1 MPGGSPPSLSG
12 RGRKDRQSESVIVG
26 TVKTLRI
33 EVDDEVMDQLERVGL
48 SRSQQRFEFIAAAIR
63 KALWELEE
71 RQTAE
76 AYARQP
82 DSAEDVYV
90 DPLAWEA

>member
-1 MPGGSPPSLSG
+1 M
-12 RGRKDRQSESVIVG
+12 R
-26 TVKTLRI
+26 TLRI
-33 EVDDEVMDQLERVGL
+33 EAEDEVMEKLEKVGP

-76 AYARQP
+76 AYALQP
-82 DSAEDVYV
+82 DADDAYV
-90 DPLAWEA
+90 DPLAWET

>member
-1 MPGGSPPSLSG
+1 M
-12 RGRKDRQSESVIVG
+12 R
-26 TVKTLRI
+26 TLRI
-33 EVDDEVMDQLERVGL
+33 EVEDEVFEKLEKVAP
-48 SRSQQRFEFIAAAIR
+48 SRSQQRFEFIASAIR

-82 DSAEDVYV
+82 DVEDAYV
-90 DPLAWEA
+90 DPLVWES

>member
-1 MPGGSPPSLSG
+1 M
-12 RGRKDRQSESVIVG
+12 
-26 TVKTLRI
+26 KTLRI
-33 EVDDEVMDQLERVGL
+33 EVEDEVLERLERVGPGR
-48 SRSQQRFEFIAAAIR
+48 SRQRLEFIAAAIEQ
-63 KALWELEE
+63 ALWELEE

-82 DSAEDVYV
+82 DSADDTYV

>member
-1 MPGGSPPSLSG
+1 M
-12 RGRKDRQSESVIVG
+12 
-26 TVKTLRI
+26 KTLRI
-33 EVDDEVMDQLERVGL
+33 EVEDKVLERLERVGP

-82 DSAEDVYV
+82 DSADDAYV
-90 DPLAWEA
+90 DPLAWET

>member
-1 MPGGSPPSLSG
+1 MN
-12 RGRKDRQSESVIVG
+12 
-26 TVKTLRI
+26 TLRI
-33 EVDDEVMDQLERVGL
+33 EVEDEVLEKLERVGP

-82 DSAEDVYV
+82 DTDDAYV

>member
-1 MPGGSPPSLSG
+1 M
-12 RGRKDRQSESVIVG
+12 Q
-26 TVKTLRI
+26 TLRI
-33 EVDDEVMDQLERVGL
+33 EVDDEVMEQLERVGP
-48 SRSQQRFEFIAAAIR
+48 SRSQKRFELIAGAIR
-63 KALWELEE
+63 KALCELEE
-71 RQTAE
+71 RQAAE